1 MHAWIHVTNTLCHC
15 APPASAVCVTIS
27 SEWQTISYS
36 FCMRVLT
43 EALLHFV
50 NKQLWTHRHPDETLQ
65 CCYIWR
71 YFLHQSHEYMNEDKT
86 LYRYNLSALNNE
98 NTNMPVCRQ
107 NTSLICKIWTRAH
120 SAPKQHIQFVKHY
133 AEHLYLK
140 KKKECFRFAHVH
152 SEEIFSKCVRPG
164 SSLTLI
170 ILSWIICSVV
180 VVILYNP
187 FQRCF
192 WCFHNEKI
200 NKKMQAEV

>member
-50 NKQLWTHRHPDETLQ
+50 NKQLWTRRHPDETLQ
-65 CCYIWR
+65 CCYIWQ

-86 LYRYNLSALNNE
+86 LYLYNLSALNNE

-107 NTSLICKIWTRAH
+107 NTSLICKNLNESAQCTKAAHPVCQTLCRRAFVFGKKEFQVCTRA
-120 SAPKQHIQFVKHY
+120 
-133 AEHLYLK
+133 LW
-140 KKKECFRFAHVH
+140 R
-152 SEEIFSKCVRPG
+152 
-164 SSLTLI
+164 
-170 ILSWIICSVV
+170 
-180 VVILYNP
+180 NP
-187 FQRCF
+187 F
-192 WCFHNEKI
+192 
-200 NKKMQAEV
+200 